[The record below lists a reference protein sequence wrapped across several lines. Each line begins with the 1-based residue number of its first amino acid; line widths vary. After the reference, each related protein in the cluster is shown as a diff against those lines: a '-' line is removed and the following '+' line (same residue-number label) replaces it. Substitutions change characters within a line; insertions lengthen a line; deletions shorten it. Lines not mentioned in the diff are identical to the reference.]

1 MTAHTNVLI
10 DSRTFKY
17 FFIVLIMCPN
27 YSLDGLLMTI
37 DDFTMY
43 TVYNVFYVYYLILFQ
58 SRTNYQWRLTKINN
72 LKYFFQ
78 FILQ

>member
-1 MTAHTNVLI
+1 MTAHTNVLV

-43 TVYNVFYVYYLILFQ
+43 TVYNAFYVYYFILFQ